1 MTQTKRENFRLQ
13 NIALQHSHQEIIH
26 VKTMTSLEVN
36 RHFSSNQFAYLYS
49 VHCKAFS
56 LSANTVL
63 TKKTNPKDRGHN
75 NIYDDYRFGHLK
87 VSLLEHC
94 HRDVISDS
102 RRLSHPG
109 PPTEITR
116 RTLKAANK
124 NMRRNV
130 KCKLCRS
137 CASAQR
143 SSLINLRITYQR
155 TEASTMFYG
164 DLESKR

>member
-1 MTQTKRENFRLQ
+1 M
-13 NIALQHSHQEIIH
+13 A
-26 VKTMTSLEVN
+26 SLKVN
-36 RHFSSNQFAYLYS
+36 RHFSSNQFAYLYR
-49 VHCKAFS
+49 
-56 LSANTVL
+56 
-63 TKKTNPKDRGHN
+63 KTNPKDRGHN
-75 NIYDDYRFGHLK
+75 NIYDDCKFGHFK

-94 HRDVISDS
+94 HRDAISDS

-116 RTLKAANK
+116 RTLKAANE

-137 CASAQR
+137 CASAQH